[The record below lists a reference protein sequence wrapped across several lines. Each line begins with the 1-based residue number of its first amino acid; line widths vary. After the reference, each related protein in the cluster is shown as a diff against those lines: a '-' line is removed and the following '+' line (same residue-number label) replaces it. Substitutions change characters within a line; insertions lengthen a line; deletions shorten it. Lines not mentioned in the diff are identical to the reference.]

1 MSTDTVLINANEQ
14 KMNLLERVLN
24 MSEARVKY
32 FSKVTL
38 VDRILSAT
46 VLRLIPESVTPNRIT
61 LFRFITIPFILYFLL
76 ADYLLIGTV
85 LFVISAFSDAL
96 DGARARTTKHITSW
110 GILCDPFAD
119 KLLIGSVGLVM
130 VSKYISVYLAVA
142 IVFIELLLVA
152 FSYLRYKGHLV
163 PAKTVGK
170 IKMVLQCFGIG
181 FVLLFAIF
189 GTSWLL
195 VVATYI
201 LYVAVVFGLLSLL
214 VYKTI

>member
-1 MSTDTVLINANEQ
+1 MADTVLINAKER
-14 KMNLLERVLN
+14 KMTLLERVLN

-32 FSKVTL
+32 FSKVTPI
-38 VDRILSAT
+38 DRILSAT
-46 VLRLIPESVTPNRIT
+46 FLKLIPESVTPNRIT

-76 ADYLLIGTV
+76 ADYMLLGTI

-119 KLLIGSVGLVM
+119 KLLIGSVAMILIT
-130 VSKYISVYLAVA
+130 KYISVYLALG
-142 IVFIELLLVA
+142 IVSIELFLVA

-170 IKMVLQCFGIG
+170 LKMVLQCFGIG
-181 FVLLFAIF
+181 FIMLFALL
-189 GTSWLL
+189 GTPWLL

-201 LYVAVVFGLLSLL
+201 LYVAVGFGLLSLL

>member
-1 MSTDTVLINANEQ
+1 MADTVLINAKERR
-14 KMNLLERVLN
+14 MTLLERVLN
-24 MSEARVKY
+24 MSEARVRY
-32 FSKVTL
+32 FSKVTPI
-38 VDRILSAT
+38 DRLLAAT
-46 VLRLIPESVTPNRIT
+46 FLKLIPESVTPNRIT
-61 LFRFITIPFILYFLL
+61 LFRFITIPFIVYFLL
-76 ADYLLIGTV
+76 ADYMLLGTI

-119 KLLIGSVGLVM
+119 KLLIGSVAMILIT
-130 VSKYISVYLAVA
+130 KYISVYLALG
-142 IVFIELLLVA
+142 IVSIELFLVA

-170 IKMVLQCFGIG
+170 LKMVFQCFGIG
-181 FVLLFAIF
+181 FIMLFALL
-189 GTSWLL
+189 GTPWLL

-201 LYVAVVFGLLSLL
+201 LYVAVGFGLLSLL

>member
-1 MSTDTVLINANEQ
+1 MADTVLINEKER
-14 KMNLLERVLN
+14 KMTLLERVLN
-24 MSEARVKY
+24 MSEARVRY
-32 FSKVTL
+32 FSKVTPI
-38 VDRILSAT
+38 DRILAAT
-46 VLRLIPESVTPNRIT
+46 LLKLIPESITPNRIT

-76 ADYLLIGTV
+76 AEYMLLGTI

-96 DGARARTTKHITSW
+96 DGARARVTKHITSW

-119 KLLIGSVGLVM
+119 KLLIGSVAMVM
-130 VSKYISVYLAVA
+130 ISKYINVYLAVA
-142 IVFIELLLVA
+142 IVSIELLLVA

-170 IKMVLQCFGIG
+170 LKMVLQCFGIG
-181 FVLLFAIF
+181 FVMLFALL
-189 GTSWLL
+189 GTPWLL

-201 LYVAVVFGLLSLL
+201 LYVAVGFGLLSLF

>member
-1 MSTDTVLINANEQ
+1 MPETVLINAKER
-14 KMNLLERVLN
+14 KMTLLERVLN
-24 MSEARVKY
+24 MSEARVRY
-32 FSKVTL
+32 FSKVTPI
-38 VDRILSAT
+38 DRILSAT
-46 VLRLIPESVTPNRIT
+46 FLKLIPDSVTPNRIT
-61 LFRFITIPFILYFLL
+61 LFRFITIPFIIYFLL
-76 ADYLLIGTV
+76 ADYMLLGTI

-119 KLLIGSVGLVM
+119 KLLIGSVAMILI
-130 VSKYISVYLAVA
+130 SKYISVYLALG
-142 IVFIELLLVA
+142 IVSIELLLVA

-170 IKMVLQCFGIG
+170 LKMVLQCFGIG
-181 FVLLFAIF
+181 FVMLFALL
-189 GTSWLL
+189 GTPWLL

-201 LYVAVVFGLLSLL
+201 LYVAVGFGLMSLF

>member
-1 MSTDTVLINANEQ
+1 MADTVLINAKER
-14 KMNLLERVLN
+14 KMTLLERVLN
-24 MSEARVKY
+24 MSEARVRY
-32 FSKVTL
+32 FSKVTPI
-38 VDRILSAT
+38 DRILAAT
-46 VLRLIPESVTPNRIT
+46 FLKLIPESITPNRIT

-76 ADYLLIGTV
+76 ADYMLLGTV

-96 DGARARTTKHITSW
+96 DGARARMTKHITSW

-119 KLLIGSVGLVM
+119 KLLIGSVAM
-130 VSKYISVYLAVA
+130 IMISKYISVYLALG
-142 IVFIELLLVA
+142 IVSIELLLVA

-170 IKMVLQCFGIG
+170 LKMVLQCFGIG
-181 FVLLFAIF
+181 FVMLFALL
-189 GTSWLL
+189 GTPWLL

-201 LYVAVVFGLLSLL
+201 LYVAVGFGLMSLF

>member
-1 MSTDTVLINANEQ
+1 MPETVLQSAKERR
-14 KMNLLERVLN
+14 MNLLERVLN

-32 FSKVTL
+32 FSKITPI
-38 VDRILSAT
+38 DRFLAAT
-46 VLRLIPESVTPNRIT
+46 FLKLIPESVTPNKIT

-76 ADYLLIGTV
+76 ADYMLLGTI

-119 KLLIGSVGLVM
+119 KLLIGSVGLIM
-130 VSKYISVYLAVA
+130 ISKYISVYLAVA
-142 IVFIELLLVA
+142 IAFIELLLVA
-152 FSYLRYKGHLV
+152 FSYLRYKGRLV

-181 FVLLFAIF
+181 FIMFFVLL
-189 GTSWLL
+189 GTPWLL
-195 VVATYI
+195 TVATYT

>member
-1 MSTDTVLINANEQ
+1 MADTVLINEKER
-14 KMNLLERVLN
+14 KMTLLERVLN
-24 MSEARVKY
+24 MSEARVRY
-32 FSKVTL
+32 FSKVTPI
-38 VDRILSAT
+38 DRILAAT
-46 VLRLIPESVTPNRIT
+46 LLKLIPESITPNRIT

-76 ADYLLIGTV
+76 ADYMLLGTI

-96 DGARARTTKHITSW
+96 DGARARVTKHITSW

-119 KLLIGSVGLVM
+119 KLLIGSVAMVM
-130 VSKYISVYLAVA
+130 ISKYINVYLAVA
-142 IVFIELLLVA
+142 IVSIELLLVA

-170 IKMVLQCFGIG
+170 LKMVLQCFGIG
-181 FVLLFAIF
+181 FVMLFALL
-189 GTSWLL
+189 GTPWLL

-201 LYVAVVFGLLSLL
+201 LYVAVGFGLLSLF

>member
-1 MSTDTVLINANEQ
+1 MADTVLINEKER
-14 KMNLLERVLN
+14 KMTLLERVLN
-24 MSEARVKY
+24 MSEARVRY
-32 FSKVTL
+32 FSKVTPI
-38 VDRILSAT
+38 DRILAAT
-46 VLRLIPESVTPNRIT
+46 LLKLIPESITPNRIT

-76 ADYLLIGTV
+76 ADYMLLGTI

-96 DGARARTTKHITSW
+96 DGARARVTKHITSW

-119 KLLIGSVGLVM
+119 KLLIGSVAMVM
-130 VSKYISVYLAVA
+130 ISKYINVYLAVA
-142 IVFIELLLVA
+142 IVSIELLLVA

-170 IKMVLQCFGIG
+170 LKMVLQCFGIG
-181 FVLLFAIF
+181 FVMLFALL
-189 GTSWLL
+189 GTSSLL

-201 LYVAVVFGLLSLL
+201 LYVAVGFGLLSLF

>member
-1 MSTDTVLINANEQ
+1 MADTVLINAKER
-14 KMNLLERVLN
+14 KMTLLERVLN
-24 MSEARVKY
+24 MSEARVRY
-32 FSKVTL
+32 FSKVTPI
-38 VDRILSAT
+38 DRILAST
-46 VLRLIPESVTPNRIT
+46 FLKLIPESITPNRIT

-76 ADYLLIGTV
+76 ADHILLGTV

-96 DGARARTTKHITSW
+96 DGARARMTKHITSW

-119 KLLIGSVGLVM
+119 KLLVGSVAMVM
-130 VSKYISVYLAVA
+130 ISKYVSVYLAVA
-142 IVFIELLLVA
+142 IVSIELLLVA

-170 IKMVLQCFGIG
+170 LKMVLQCFGIG
-181 FVLLFAIF
+181 FIMLFALL
-189 GTSWLL
+189 GTPWLL

-201 LYVAVVFGLLSLL
+201 LYVTVGFGLMSLF